1 MLRTAR
7 PLNTERLAL
16 EPLTIDHAAEMV
28 AVLADPAL
36 YEFTGGEPPGEAE
49 LTARYARQT
58 SNPAWLNWIV
68 REREREHGRAVG
80 YVQATLKDEHAAEL
94 AWVVSTSFQ
103 GKGYATE
110 AAAAAVEWL
119 TANGIDTVEA
129 YIHPD
134 HIASN
139 KVAQRLGFVL
149 TESIRDGEAGWKRER
164 RCQN

>member
-1 MLRTAR
+1 MIVRTYWFPGCLARPTGDLDSQLPTRNVHVEACRPRVFCINRSLGRMLRTAR

-68 REREREHGRAVG
+68 RERGGRP
-80 YVQATLKDEHAAEL
+80 
-94 AWVVSTSFQ
+94 S
-103 GKGYATE
+103 
-110 AAAAAVEWL
+110 
-119 TANGIDTVEA
+119 
-129 YIHPD
+129 
-134 HIASN
+134 
-139 KVAQRLGFVL
+139 R
-149 TESIRDGEAGWKRER
+149 
-164 RCQN
+164 